1 MLSQLIKWEQ
11 TQPHYFSFKSIRC
24 APQSAAIST
33 GRRHVC
39 LVSKR
44 EETSAVFFA
53 LPPSSLSSLWVLQVA
68 LPRAGEQGSP
78 AMGQRQ
84 WGTRLTG
91 RHQLA
96 SCQSAQLMAQQT
108 IIQSQSAGLTDLPL
122 HLAGQVGQPGRPA
135 YLTAIPMDVRCTVTS
150 WST

>member
-1 MLSQLIKWEQ
+1 MF
-11 TQPHYFSFKSIRC
+11 FSRFH
-24 APQSAAIST
+24 PPPFHMISF
-33 GRRHVC
+33 RRGE
-39 LVSKR
+39 K
-44 EETSAVFFA
+44 T
-53 LPPSSLSSLWVLQVA
+53 LSSLWVLQVA

-78 AMGQRQ
+78 AMGQRPG
-84 WGTRLTG
+84 GTRLTG

-135 YLTAIPMDVRCTVTS
+135 YLTAIPMDVRCTVTN